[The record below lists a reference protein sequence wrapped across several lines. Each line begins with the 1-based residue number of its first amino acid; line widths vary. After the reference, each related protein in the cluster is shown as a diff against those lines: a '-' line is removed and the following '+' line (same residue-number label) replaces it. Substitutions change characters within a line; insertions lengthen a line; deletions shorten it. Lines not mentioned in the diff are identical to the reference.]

1 MKKSQKVSVLSLIT
15 VLFAFSIFALETH
28 AQCVQ
33 CTLES
38 DGWMCTGTTA
48 GGGGCVTKGAN
59 CTLIGICFSGSGR
72 VGQESN
78 CSPKALKALDHSL
91 VYVPDS
97 VIREIGHLNPQA
109 ALALISIRDIKLE
122 FNIGKVSLFPIELTT
137 EDVEKHLTQPE
148 SSDYFEERKAKA
160 RKAFA
165 SKQEPIVYEFHLNKD
180 DDANAFSLSLNALRP
195 IPSSSSFE
203 INLSK
208 VSVGSGENK
217 STRFDAISW
226 RAN

>member
-1 MKKSQKVSVLSLIT
+1 MKKSQKVSLLSLIT
-15 VLFAFSIFALETH
+15 VILAFSIFALETQ

-38 DGWMCTGTTA
+38 EGWVCTGTTS
-48 GGGGCVTKGAN
+48 GGSGCVTKGAN

-78 CSPKALKALDHSL
+78 CSSKALKALDHSL
-91 VYVPDS
+91 VNVPDS

-122 FNIGKVSLFPIELTT
+122 FNVGKVSLFPIELTT
-137 EDVEKHLTQPE
+137 EDVERHLTLPE
-148 SSDYFEERKAKA
+148 SSDYFKEQKMKV

-180 DDANAFSLSLNALRP
+180 EDANAFSLSLKAMRP

-208 VSVGSGENK
+208 VSEGSGENN

-226 RAN
+226 QAN